1 MGFRVF
7 SAQIRRGDF
16 LSVLAF
22 VATCIRREALLLEII
37 LPILVKNLPNE
48 KIFLFFKELNQP
60 KGNSD

>member
-7 SAQIRRGDF
+7 LPKSAAEIFYRYW
-16 LSVLAF
+16 L

-48 KIFLFFKELNQP
+48 KKFLFPRN
-60 KGNSD
+60 

>member
-22 VATCIRREALLLEII
+22 VATGIRREALFLEII

-48 KIFLFFKELNQP
+48 KKFLFPRN
-60 KGNSD
+60 

>member
-37 LPILVKNLPNE
+37 PKTPILVKNLPNE
-48 KIFLFFKELNQP
+48 KKFLFPRN
-60 KGNSD
+60 